1 MDKPIRVLQIIG
13 DVVGGGVETVIMNYY
28 RNIDK
33 TKIQFDFVVHKG
45 ALPQY
50 ITQVKNYGGKVYEIT
65 SYKSNILK
73 YTYEIYK
80 IIKENNYEIVHSNM
94 NSLSGFSLFAAYL
107 AGAKVRILHN
117 HTTDNPAEGIRTI
130 AKRILRPFARLF
142 ANQYWACSKLAAKW
156 MYGKNAVINGKV
168 TIINNAI
175 DLEKFKFNKEKRER
189 LRKKLGLENCFAIG
203 HVGRFVKT
211 KNHEFLIDVFNEV
224 LKQRNN
230 AKLLLIGD
238 GNLKSLIEA
247 KVKNLG
253 IEKAVIFLGVRN
265 DVADLYN
272 AMDVFVLP
280 SLYEGLPVVGVEA
293 QTNGLPFICSDRV
306 TNEILL
312 TDNIRLLSLQQYKT
326 EWCDAILN
334 AERKEIENNKD
345 GLFKNFDIKNESKKL
360 EALYLSFIRRYYEKY
375 YRK

>member
-50 ITQVKNYGGKVYEIT
+50 IAQVKKYGGKVYEIT

-94 NSLSGFSLFAAYL
+94 NSLSGFPLFAAYL

-142 ANQYWACSKLAAKW
+142 ANQYWACSKLAAEW
-156 MYGKNAVINGKV
+156 MYGKNAIINSKI

-189 LRKKLGLENCFAIG
+189 LRKELGLENSFVIG
-203 HVGRFVKT
+203 HVGRFMKQ
-211 KNHEFLIDVFNEV
+211 KNHEFLIDIFNEV
-224 LKQRNN
+224 LKQKNN

-247 KVKNLG
+247 KVQNLG
-253 IEKAVIFLGVRN
+253 IEKAVIFLGNRN

-272 AMDVFVLP
+272 AMDVFILP
-280 SLYEGLPVVGVEA
+280 SLYEGLPVVGVEVQA
-293 QTNGLPFICSDRV
+293 NGLPFICSDKV
-306 TNEILL
+306 TDEILL
-312 TDNIRLLSLQQYKT
+312 TDNIKLLSLRQRKT

-334 AERKEIENNKD
+334 TERKEIVNNED
-345 GLFKNFDIKNESKKL
+345 ILLKNFDIKSESRKL
-360 EALYLSFIRRYYEKY
+360 ENLYLKF
-375 YRK
+375 

>member
-50 ITQVKNYGGKVYEIT
+50 ITKVKKHGGKVYEIT

-94 NSLSGFSLFAAYL
+94 NSLSGFPLFAAYL
-107 AGAKVRILHN
+107 ACAKVRILHN

-142 ANQYWACSKLAAKW
+142 ANQYWACSKLAAEW
-156 MYGKNAVINGKV
+156 MYGKNAVINGRV

-175 DLEKFKFNKEKRER
+175 NLEKFKFNKEKREK
-189 LRKKLGLENCFAIG
+189 LRKELGVENCFVIG
-203 HVGRFVKT
+203 HVGRFMKQ
-211 KNHEFLIDVFNEV
+211 KNHEFLIEIFNEV
-224 LKQRNN
+224 LKQKNN

-247 KVKNLG
+247 KVQNLG

-272 AMDVFVLP
+272 AMDVFILP
-280 SLYEGLPVVGVEA
+280 SLYEGLPVVGVEVQA
-293 QTNGLPFICSDRV
+293 NGLPFICSDKV
-306 TNEILL
+306 TDEILL
-312 TDNIRLLSLQQYKT
+312 TNNIKLLSLRQPKT
-326 EWCDAILN
+326 EWCSAIIN
-334 AERKEIENNKD
+334 AERKEIVNNED
-345 GLFKNFDIKNESKKL
+345 ILLKNFDIKSESRKL
-360 EALYLSFIRRYYEKY
+360 ENIYKNMVS
-375 YRK
+375 

>member
-1 MDKPIRVLQIIG
+1 MDKPIKVLQIIG

-45 ALPQY
+45 ALLQY

-73 YTYEIYK
+73 YTYKIYK

-94 NSLSGFSLFAAYL
+94 NSLSGFPLFAAYL

-142 ANQYWACSKLAAKW
+142 ANQYWACSKLAAEW
-156 MYGKNAVINGKV
+156 MYGKNTVTNGKI

-175 DLEKFKFNKEKRER
+175 DLEKFKFNKEKREK
-189 LRKKLGLENCFAIG
+189 LRKKLGIENCFVIG

-211 KNHEFLIDVFNEV
+211 KNHEFLIEIFNEV
-224 LKQRNN
+224 LKQKSN

-247 KVKNLG
+247 KVQNLG

-272 AMDVFVLP
+272 VMDVFVFP
-280 SLYEGLPVVGVEA
+280 SLYEGLGMAVIEA
-293 QTNGLPFICSDRV
+293 QVNSLPTIVSIAIPAEAKISEYIKFI
-306 TNEILL
+306 
-312 TDNIRLLSLQQYKT
+312 SLQQPLKD
-326 EWCDAILN
+326 WLN
-334 AERKEIENNKD
+334 EVENAKRKELNISDELLK
-345 GLFKNFDIKNESKKL
+345 KFDIREESKKL
-360 EALYLSFIRRYYEKY
+360 ENLYLKLIKGKSRT
-375 YRK
+375 

>member
-1 MDKPIRVLQIIG
+1 MDKPIKVLQIIG

-94 NSLSGFSLFAAYL
+94 NSLSGFPLFAAYL

-142 ANQYWACSKLAAKW
+142 ANQYWACSKLAAEW
-156 MYGKNAVINGKV
+156 MYGKNAVTNGKV

-175 DLEKFKFNKEKRER
+175 DLEKFKFNKEKKEQ
-189 LRKKLGLENCFAIG
+189 LRKELGIENCFVIG

-334 AERKEIENNKD
+334 AEREEFAQHKD
-345 GLFKNFDIKNESKKL
+345 SLLENFDIKNESKKL
-360 EALYLSFIRRYYEKY
+360 EKKYLYLKVG
-375 YRK
+375 K

>member
-28 RNIDK
+28 RNIDR

-50 ITQVKNYGGKVYEIT
+50 ITKAKKYGGKVYEIT
-65 SYKSNILK
+65 SYKSNIFK

-80 IIKENNYEIVHSNM
+80 IIKENNYKIIHSNM
-94 NSLSGFSLFAAYL
+94 NSLSGFPLLAAYL

-117 HTTDNPAEGIRTI
+117 HTTDNSAEGIRTI
-130 AKRILRPFARLF
+130 AKRLLRPFAKLF
-142 ANQYWACSKLAAKW
+142 ANQYWACSKLAAEW
-156 MYGKNAVINGKV
+156 MYGKNAVTNGKV

-175 DLEKFKFNKEKRER
+175 NLEKFKFNKEKREK
-189 LRKKLGLENCFAIG
+189 LRKELGLENCFVIG

-211 KNHEFLIDVFNEV
+211 KNHEFLIEVFNEV
-224 LKQRNN
+224 LKQKETAR
-230 AKLLLIGD
+230 LLLIGD
-238 GNLKSLIEA
+238 GKLKLQIEE
-247 KVKNLG
+247 KVKKLG
-253 IEKAVIFLGVRN
+253 IKSAVMFLGNRN

-272 AMDVFVLP
+272 AMDLFVLP
-280 SLYEGLPVVGVEA
+280 SLYEGLPVVGVEVQA
-293 QTNGLPFICSDRV
+293 NSLPFICSDKV

-326 EWCDAILN
+326 EWCNAILN
-334 AERKEIENNKD
+334 AERKKIANKKD
-345 GLFKNFDIKNESKKL
+345 SLLKNFDIKSESKKL
-360 EALYLSFIRRYYEKY
+360 ESLYIKISYKGNKY
-375 YRK
+375 

>member
-28 RNIDK
+28 RNIDR

-50 ITQVKNYGGKVYEIT
+50 IAQVKKYGGKVYEIT

-94 NSLSGFSLFAAYL
+94 NSLSGFPLFAAYL
-107 AGAKVRILHN
+107 ACAKVRILHN

-142 ANQYWACSKLAAKW
+142 ANQYWACSKLAAEW
-156 MYGKNAVINGKV
+156 MYGKNAVINGRV

-175 DLEKFKFNKEKRER
+175 NLEKFKFNKEKREK
-189 LRKKLGLENCFAIG
+189 LRKELGLENCFVIG
-203 HVGRFVKT
+203 HVGRFMKQ
-211 KNHEFLIDVFNEV
+211 KNHEFLIDIFNEV

-272 AMDVFVLP
+272 AMDVFILP
-280 SLYEGLPVVGVEA
+280 SLYEGLPVVGVEVQA
-293 QTNGLPFICSDRV
+293 NGLPFICSDKV
-306 TNEILL
+306 TDEILL
-312 TDNIRLLSLQQYKT
+312 TDNIKLLSLRQPKT

-334 AERKEIENNKD
+334 TERKEVINIEKT
-345 GLFKNFDIKNESKKL
+345 LLKNFDIKNESKKL
-360 EALYLSFIRRYYEKY
+360 KNLYLRWQIF
-375 YRK
+375 

>member
-1 MDKPIRVLQIIG
+1 MDKPIKVLQIIG

-142 ANQYWACSKLAAKW
+142 ANQYWACSKLAAEW
-156 MYGKNAVINGKV
+156 MYGKNAVTNGKV

-175 DLEKFKFNKEKRER
+175 DLEKFKFNKEKREK
-189 LRKKLGLENCFAIG
+189 LRKKLGIENCFVIG

-211 KNHEFLIDVFNEV
+211 KNHEFLIEIFNEI
-224 LKQRNN
+224 LKQKNN
-230 AKLLLIGD
+230 VKLLLIGD

-247 KVKNLG
+247 KVQNLG

-272 AMDVFVLP
+272 VMDVFVFP
-280 SLYEGLPVVGVEA
+280 SLYEGLGMAVIEA
-293 QTNGLPFICSDRV
+293 QVNSLPTIVSIAIPAEAKISEYIKFI
-306 TNEILL
+306 
-312 TDNIRLLSLQQYKT
+312 SLQQPLKD
-326 EWCDAILN
+326 WLN
-334 AERKEIENNKD
+334 EVENAKRKELNISDELLK
-345 GLFKNFDIKNESKKL
+345 KFDIREESKKL
-360 EALYLSFIRRYYEKY
+360 ENLYLKLIKGKSRT
-375 YRK
+375 

>member
-28 RNIDK
+28 RNIDR

-50 ITQVKNYGGKVYEIT
+50 IAQVKKYGGKVYEIT

-94 NSLSGFSLFAAYL
+94 NSLSGFPLFAAYF
-107 AGAKVRILHN
+107 ACAKVRILHN

-142 ANQYWACSKLAAKW
+142 ANQYWACSKLAAEW
-156 MYGKNAVINGKV
+156 MYGKNAVINGRV

-175 DLEKFKFNKEKRER
+175 NLEKFKFNKEKREK
-189 LRKKLGLENCFAIG
+189 LRKELGLENCFVIG
-203 HVGRFVKT
+203 HVGRFMKQ
-211 KNHEFLIDVFNEV
+211 KNHEFLIDIFNEV
-224 LKQRNN
+224 LKQKKN
-230 AKLLLIGD
+230 ARLLFIGD
-238 GNLKSLIEA
+238 GKLKQQIEE
-247 KVKNLG
+247 KVKKLG
-253 IEKAVIFLGVRN
+253 IEKDVIFLGVRN

-272 AMDVFVLP
+272 VMDVFVFP
-280 SLYEGLPVVGVEA
+280 SFYEGLGMVVIEA
-293 QTNGLPFICSDRV
+293 QVNGLSVVTSDAVPKEAKV
-306 TNEILL
+306 TK
-312 TDNIRLLSLQQYKT
+312 NIRFLNLRQPKT
-326 EWCDAILN
+326 EWCNEILK
-334 AERKEIENNKD
+334 AERKEIVNNED
-345 GLFKNFDIKNESKKL
+345 ILLKNFDIKSESRKL
-360 EALYLSFIRRYYEKY
+360 ENIYKNRMNL
-375 YRK
+375 

>member
-28 RNIDK
+28 RNIDR
-33 TKIQFDFVVHKG
+33 TKIQFDFVVNKG

-50 ITQVKNYGGKVYEIT
+50 IAQVKKYGGKVYEIT

-94 NSLSGFSLFAAYL
+94 NSLSGFPLFAAYL
-107 AGAKVRILHN
+107 ACAKVRILHN

-142 ANQYWACSKLAAKW
+142 ANQYWACSKLAAEW
-156 MYGKNAVINGKV
+156 MYGKNAVINGRV

-175 DLEKFKFNKEKRER
+175 NLEKFKFNKEKREK
-189 LRKKLGLENCFAIG
+189 LRKELGLENCFVIG
-203 HVGRFVKT
+203 HVGRFMKQ
-211 KNHEFLIDVFNEV
+211 KNHEFLIDIFNEV

-272 AMDVFVLP
+272 AMDVFILP
-280 SLYEGLPVVGVEA
+280 SLYEGLPVVGVEVQA
-293 QTNGLPFICSDRV
+293 NGLPFICSDKV
-306 TNEILL
+306 TDEILL
-312 TDNIRLLSLQQYKT
+312 TDNIKLLSLRQPKT

-334 AERKEIENNKD
+334 TERKEVINIEKT
-345 GLFKNFDIKNESKKL
+345 LLKNFDIKNESKKL
-360 EALYLSFIRRYYEKY
+360 KNLYLRWQIF
-375 YRK
+375 

>member
-1 MDKPIRVLQIIG
+1 MDKPIKVLQIIG

-45 ALPQY
+45 ALLQY

-94 NSLSGFSLFAAYL
+94 NSLSGFPLFAAYL

-142 ANQYWACSKLAAKW
+142 ANQYWACSKLAAEW
-156 MYGKNAVINGKV
+156 MYGKNTVTNGKI

-175 DLEKFKFNKEKRER
+175 DLEKFKFNKEKREK
-189 LRKKLGLENCFAIG
+189 LRKKLGIENCFVIG

-211 KNHEFLIDVFNEV
+211 KNHEFLIEIFNEV
-224 LKQRNN
+224 LKQKSN

-247 KVKNLG
+247 KVQNLG

-272 AMDVFVLP
+272 VMDVFVFP
-280 SLYEGLPVVGVEA
+280 SLYEGLGMAVIEA
-293 QTNGLPFICSDRV
+293 QVNSLPTIVSIAIPAEAKISEYIKFI
-306 TNEILL
+306 
-312 TDNIRLLSLQQYKT
+312 SLQQPLKD
-326 EWCDAILN
+326 WLN
-334 AERKEIENNKD
+334 EVENAKRKELNISDELLK
-345 GLFKNFDIKNESKKL
+345 KFDIREESKKL
-360 EALYLSFIRRYYEKY
+360 ENLYLKLIKGKSRT
-375 YRK
+375 